1 VSGWRFGPGAI
12 HANCRRLAPESEA
25 FLQQFAN
32 QSKLSSVSGPNLDWF
47 AEIPRPAERD
57 RSVLV
62 PSVMLFGAA
71 QRRGAARTTN
81 ATARGR

>member
-12 HANCRRLAPESEA
+12 HAKCRRLVPESEA

-32 QSKLSSVSGPNLDWF
+32 RSKLSSVSGPNLDWF
-47 AEIPRPAERD
+47 AEIPPAGGRD

-62 PSVMLFGAA
+62 SSVTLFGAA

-81 ATARGR
+81 ATASG